1 LLKEYGIDVQK
12 LFLEMMLED
21 AASYVRIQN
30 IYNPENFDRS
40 LRPAAAFIKQHSEKH
55 KTLPDITQI
64 SATTGI
70 RLQSVPDL
78 NEGHY
83 EWFMEEF
90 EAFTRRQE
98 LERAI
103 LAAAD
108 LLEKGEYGPVEKL
121 IKDAVQISLTKD
133 MGTDYFA
140 NPSERI
146 NKYFNSGGQVS
157 TGWPQLDR
165 LLYGGFSRGE
175 LNIFAGGSGSG
186 KSLVMMN
193 IALNWL
199 QQGLSGVY
207 VTLELS
213 EDLTSLRTDAMLTNM
228 STKDIRRDIDT
239 TELKVKMMA
248 KKSGN
253 YQVKGLPAQS
263 NINDIRSYLKEYQI
277 QTGKRVDFVMI
288 DYLDLLMPI
297 SVKVNPNDQFIKD
310 KYVSEE
316 LRNLAKE
323 LQILMVTASQLN
335 RSAVEEVEFDHSHI
349 AGGISKI
356 NTADNVFG
364 IFTSRS
370 MKERG
375 KYQIQCMKS
384 RSSTGVG
391 QKIDLEYN
399 IETMRITDEG
409 GDEGTGYNKPQTS
422 IMDSIKAKSQVVAS
436 DNAAWQAPVGGT
448 HAWDK
453 PVVNHGDVAKVV
465 GVVESTKLNQL
476 LKNIKAS

>member
-1 LLKEYGIDVQK
+1 MLKEYGLDVQR

-21 AASYVRIQN
+21 ATSYVRVQN
-30 IYNPENFDRS
+30 IYNPQNFDRS
-40 LRPAAAFIKQHSEKH
+40 LRPAAEFIKEHSDKH
-55 KTLPDITQI
+55 KTMPDRMQI
-64 SATTGI
+64 SATTGVK
-70 RLQSVPDL
+70 LTPVPDL
-78 NEGHY
+78 NEGHFD
-83 EWFMEEF
+83 WFMGEF

-103 LAAAD
+103 LKSAD
-108 LLEKGEYGPVEKL
+108 LLEKGEFEPVEKL

-140 NPSERI
+140 DPKARI
-146 NKYFNSGGQVS
+146 EKYFNSGGQVS

-186 KSLVMMN
+186 KSLVMMT

-207 VTLELS
+207 ITLELS
-213 EDLTSLRTDAMLTNM
+213 EELTSLRTDAMLTNM
-228 STKDIRRDIDT
+228 STKDIRRDMDT
-239 TELKVKMMA
+239 TELKVKLVA

-263 NINDIRSYLKEYQI
+263 NINDIRAYLKEYQI
-277 QTGKRVDFVMI
+277 QTGKKVDFVMI
-288 DYLDLLMPI
+288 DYLDLLMPV
-297 SVKVNPNDQFIKD
+297 SAKVSPNDLFVKD

-323 LQILMVTASQLN
+323 LAVLMVTASQLN

-349 AGGISKI
+349 SGGISKI

-364 IFTSRS
+364 IFTSRA

-409 GDEGTGYNKPQTS
+409 GDEKDNFRGGAKSS
-422 IMDSIKAKSQVVAS
+422 IMDSIKAKSQVKTAEEGES
-436 DNAAWQAPVGGT
+436 STLPWERAKPKEDFDLEAPKVT
-448 HAWDK
+448 A
-453 PVVNHGDVAKVV
+453 DVQSAKL
-465 GVVESTKLNQL
+465 KQL
-476 LKNIKAS
+476 LGQIKQS